1 MFSVRRLK
9 ARRQKAPDYTETNDA
24 AQEQS
29 RTFFRFRRAFF
40 LLIGKALVYYQDHL
54 RRNRRAARLHAR
66 SGCAPYPFIP
76 LEKELDTKMAISIK
90 TPEDIAG
97 LRLAGRLASELLD
110 YLTPFVK
117 PGVTTGELD
126 KLAYDYTVNVQKC
139 IPACLGYTPPGMTP
153 YPATTCISINHVVC
167 HGIPG
172 PKKLKAGD
180 IVNIDVTSIKNGY
193 HGDTSRMFVIG
204 KPTIAGKRLADLA
217 FQTMWAGIDAV
228 RPGGC
233 FNDIG
238 IACQAFADK
247 NGISV
252 VRDYGGHGIG
262 RGFHEEPHVNHFPV
276 HRETPVFEPGMVFT
290 VEPMVNAGR
299 YGVTMLGD
307 GWTVVTKDRSLSA
320 QWEHMVLVTETGY
333 DILTCSAGTQEPP
346 EFVKGWK
353 KPAF

>member
-1 MFSVRRLK
+1 
-9 ARRQKAPDYTETNDA
+9 
-24 AQEQS
+24 
-29 RTFFRFRRAFF
+29 
-40 LLIGKALVYYQDHL
+40 
-54 RRNRRAARLHAR
+54 
-66 SGCAPYPFIP
+66 
-76 LEKELDTKMAISIK
+76 MAISIK

-97 LRLAGRLASELLD
+97 LRIAGRLAAELLD

-117 PGVTTGELD
+117 PGVSTGELD
-126 KLAYDYTVNVQKC
+126 RLAYDYTVNVQKC

-167 HGIPG
+167 HGIPSD
-172 PKKLKAGD
+172 KKILKQGD

-193 HGDTSRMFVIG
+193 HGDTSRMFIVG
-204 KPTIAGKRLADLA
+204 KPTIAGKRMVDLA
-217 FQTMWAGIDAV
+217 FNTMWAGIDAV

-238 IACQAFADK
+238 IACQRYADQ

-262 RGFHEEPHVNHFPV
+262 KGFHEEPHVNHFPI
-276 HRETPVFEPGMVFT
+276 RQPTATFEPGMVFT

-307 GWTVVTKDRSLSA
+307 GWTVVTKDHSLSA

-333 DILTCSAGTQEPP
+333 DVLTVSKGTQAPP
-346 EFVKGWK
+346 AFVKGWK
-353 KPAF
+353 LPENL

>member
-1 MFSVRRLK
+1 
-9 ARRQKAPDYTETNDA
+9 
-24 AQEQS
+24 
-29 RTFFRFRRAFF
+29 
-40 LLIGKALVYYQDHL
+40 
-54 RRNRRAARLHAR
+54 
-66 SGCAPYPFIP
+66 
-76 LEKELDTKMAISIK
+76 MAISIK

-97 LRLAGRLASELLD
+97 LRIAGRLAAELID

-117 PGVTTGELD
+117 PGISTGELD
-126 KLAYDYTVNVQKC
+126 RLAHDYTVNVQKC
-139 IPACLGYTPPGMTP
+139 IPACLGYCPEGMTP

-167 HGIPG
+167 HGIPSDR
-172 PKKLKAGD
+172 KILKNGD
-180 IVNIDVTSIKNGY
+180 IVNIDVTSIKDGY
-193 HGDTSRMFVIG
+193 HGDTSRMFVVG
-204 KPTIAGKRLADLA
+204 KPTIAGQRLAELA
-217 FQTMWAGIDAV
+217 FNTMWAGIDAV

-238 IACQAFADK
+238 IACQRYADA

-276 HRETPVFEPGMVFT
+276 HRPTAKFEPGMVFT

-307 GWTVVTKDRSLSA
+307 GWTVVTKDHSLSA

-333 DILTCSAGTQEPP
+333 DVLTVSKGTQAPP
-346 EFVKGWK
+346 SFVKGWHL
-353 KPAF
+353 PENL

>member
-1 MFSVRRLK
+1 
-9 ARRQKAPDYTETNDA
+9 
-24 AQEQS
+24 
-29 RTFFRFRRAFF
+29 
-40 LLIGKALVYYQDHL
+40 
-54 RRNRRAARLHAR
+54 
-66 SGCAPYPFIP
+66 
-76 LEKELDTKMAISIK
+76 MAISIK

-97 LRLAGRLASELLD
+97 LRIAGRLAAELLD

-117 PGVTTGELD
+117 PGVTTAELD

-139 IPACLGYTPPGMTP
+139 IPACLGYQPEGMTP
-153 YPATTCISINHVVC
+153 YPATTCISVNHVVC

-180 IVNIDVTSIKNGY
+180 IVNIDVTSIKDGY
-193 HGDTSRMFVIG
+193 YGDTSRMFVVG
-204 KPTIAGKRLADLA
+204 KPTIAGKRLVDLA
-217 FQTMWAGIDAV
+217 FKTMWAGIDAV

-238 IACQAFADK
+238 KACQAFADE

-262 RGFHEEPHVNHFPV
+262 RGFHEEPHVNHFPIN
-276 HRETPVFEPGMVFT
+276 RPTPRFEPGMVFT

-307 GWTVVTKDRSLSA
+307 GWTVVTRDRSLSA

-333 DILTCSAGTQEPP
+333 DVRTVSKGTQAPP
-346 EFVKGWK
+346 DFVKGWK
-353 KPAF
+353 LPENL